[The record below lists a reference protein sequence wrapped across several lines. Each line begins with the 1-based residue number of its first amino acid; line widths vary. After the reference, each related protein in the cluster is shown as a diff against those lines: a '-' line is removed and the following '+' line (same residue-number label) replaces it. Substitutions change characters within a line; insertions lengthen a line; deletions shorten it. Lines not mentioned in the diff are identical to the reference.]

1 MCVLTHENQVVMQMT
16 SQFLSFPSTQPL
28 KYLVFTMSATTRS
41 YEKSQWTRVRFPTRR
56 VVCAISPISFP
67 NWVKHQRMSVLILAS
82 WHQLF
87 QSLFNGMWWDWN
99 SGIYQRLLELHPAG
113 LQSVQTATNATC
125 FLAFFKNHSRTVFQ
139 VPLSA
144 PLGVLS
150 FETMDQRFKNKQ
162 TASLHQMRGLFIPR
176 LMTCRTK
183 RKKKTGWAESFAKIT
198 FNLVSRS
205 FWRKQ
210 ECSKLHQNTSNR
222 SVIHGKCG
230 WSSTRLI
237 FARNVRSR
245 KMFRCQES
253 WRLLAQNNLY
263 FFVDTFVC

>member
-1 MCVLTHENQVVMQMT
+1 MWQTKRLQPCVL
-16 SQFLSFPSTQPL
+16 
-28 KYLVFTMSATTRS
+28 
-41 YEKSQWTRVRFPTRR
+41 
-56 VVCAISPISFP
+56 VCAISPISFP

-87 QSLFNGMWWDWN
+87 QSLFNGMWCGDWN

-150 FETMDQRFKNKQ
+150 FETMDQRFKNKKLHRCIKAWFIHSPPHDMPDQ
-162 TASLHQMRGLFIPR
+162 TQQ
-176 LMTCRTK
+176 
-183 RKKKTGWAESFAKIT
+183 KTGWAESFAKIT

-205 FWRKQ
+205 FWRRQ

-222 SVIHGKCG
+222 SVIHGKCV